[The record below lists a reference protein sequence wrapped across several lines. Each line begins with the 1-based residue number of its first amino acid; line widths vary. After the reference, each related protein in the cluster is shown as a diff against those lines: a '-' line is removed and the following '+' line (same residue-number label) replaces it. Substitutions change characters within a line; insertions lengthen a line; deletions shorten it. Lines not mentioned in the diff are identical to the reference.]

1 MYKPAVHHLQEAKTR
16 QAQETSFD
24 RILCLDFKDGL
35 FALSRIWNMCSSTVK
50 ALFEK
55 ESTKS
60 AKALCCHTALDGK
73 DEKLFETMDN
83 LLKKLALRD
92 GV

>member
-1 MYKPAVHHLQEAKTR
+1 
-16 QAQETSFD
+16 
-24 RILCLDFKDGL
+24 
-35 FALSRIWNMCSSTVK
+35 MCSSTVN
-50 ALFEK
+50 ALFGK
-55 ESTKS
+55 ELTKS

-83 LLKKLALRD
+83 LLKKLALSD

>member
-1 MYKPAVHHLQEAKTR
+1 
-16 QAQETSFD
+16 
-24 RILCLDFKDGL
+24 
-35 FALSRIWNMCSSTVK
+35 MCSSTVN
-50 ALFEK
+50 ALFGK
-55 ESTKS
+55 ELELTKS

-83 LLKKLALRD
+83 LLKRLALSD